1 MSAAPRWNR
10 STKVLVSAALLVLA
24 GLLLYSFRTILI
36 PIILVLLF
44 AYIVAPLVGWL
55 SRRLHIGRSWAVM
68 IIYLVG
74 IGALATLPAVTVP
87 TIVDEVESL
96 LRNLDA
102 IGNRALGWL
111 EQLDQYQIQFMG
123 YTFSLPPF
131 EPPVLSFELDKV
143 MGLLDSTISPLAGG
157 AFSVVKTVASG
168 VGWLIFMAAMG
179 FYLLRDAHRLIPTVL
194 NVIPD
199 DYRREASKL
208 IEQVNETW
216 NAFLRGQIVL
226 CTAIGV
232 LTAVAMSAV
241 GIRFAVALGIVAGIL
256 EIIPSLG
263 PTLAAVP
270 AILLAL
276 FQGSP
281 RIPLSNVGVALVV
294 AGVYWM
300 IQSLENNFFVP
311 RIIGSSLN
319 LHPLMVIVG
328 VLAGATLGGTLGLL
342 GGILGAL
349 LAAPI
354 LATTRHILRYIYCK
368 LVDQDPFPEPPSF
381 GSLVLQRGAQALLF
395 DLDGTLIETDDAMVL
410 KWARSLARIP
420 LLNKLYNSTR
430 LARRLV
436 MWLYRPASSL
446 ITLLD
451 VLGLDA
457 RLLAAKQWLYR
468 LKGQAKPEAFVAVDG
483 AIALL
488 RELRKHYRLALTTT
502 RDRAD
507 VERFLK
513 QFGLDG
519 EFTVLITRDDVRR
532 LKPHAEPVQRAAAA
546 FGLPPTQCIMIGDTS
561 MDILAGR
568 RAGALTVGVLSGF
581 SEAYWLQRHE
591 PDLIVGTAI
600 ELLQQLPHPEP
611 TLA

>member
-1 MSAAPRWNR
+1 MSAVPRWSR
-10 STKVLVSAALLVLA
+10 STKILVSAALLVVA

-36 PIILVLLF
+36 PIVLVLLF
-44 AYIVAPLVGWL
+44 AYILAPLVGWL
-55 SRRLHIGRSWAVM
+55 ARRLHIGRSWAVM

-87 TIVDEVESL
+87 AIMNEVDSL

-111 EQLDQYQIQFMG
+111 EQLDQYQIELMG

-179 FYLLRDAHRLIPTVL
+179 FYLLRDADRLIPAVL
-194 NVIPD
+194 NVAPD
-199 DYRREASKL
+199 AYRGEASKL
-208 IEQVNETW
+208 IGQVNQTW

-226 CTAIGV
+226 CTIIGV

-270 AILLAL
+270 AIVLAL
-276 FQGSP
+276 FQGSS

-300 IQSLENNFFVP
+300 IQSLENNLLVP

-328 VLAGATLGGTLGLL
+328 VLAGATLGSTLGLL

-349 LAAPI
+349 LAAPL
-354 LATTRHILRYIYCK
+354 LATLRHVLRYIYCK
-368 LVDQDPFPEPPSF
+368 LADLDPFPEPPSF
-381 GSLVLQRGAQALLF
+381 GSLVRQRNTQALLF
-395 DLDGTLIETDDAMVL
+395 DLDGTLVETDDAMVR
-410 KWARSLARIP
+410 KWAHSLEQIP
-420 LLNKLYNSTR
+420 LLNRLYDSTK
-430 LARRLV
+430 LARRLI
-436 MWLYRPASSL
+436 MALHRPANGL
-446 ITLLD
+446 LTLLD

-457 RLLAAKQWLYR
+457 RFFAASEWLR
-468 LKGQAKPEAFVAVDG
+468 QLEGQPKPEEFVAVDG

-488 RELRKHYRLALTTT
+488 RELHKSYRLALTTT

-546 FGLPPTQCIMIGDTS
+546 FGLAPAQCIMIGDTS
-561 MDILAGR
+561 MDIRAGQ

-581 SEAYWLQRHE
+581 GEAYWMKRYG

-600 ELLQQLPHPEP
+600 ELLQQLPRTEP
-611 TLA
+611 A